1 MMPCWSSSLPMVLYR
16 RQAIEKLKGALDE
29 VVIDGIETNLES
41 QYEILENPVYQ
52 AGEADTGFM
61 ETQFGERE
69 R

>member
-1 MMPCWSSSLPMVLYR
+1 MLVKLIAHGADR